1 MKNLKLKH
9 YLALTLAL
17 SGIFALCFE
26 SFTKG
31 FVTYVPYGG
40 GEFIYL
46 REMQGSNEDE
56 SVLLWF
62 FGIISIFLGSI
73 IYLLKNTT
81 YVLRTG
87 FFAYVSLF
95 LCALMSDSDP
105 LNQLII
111 NTVKFDHN
119 IYLILWCLSVALYT
133 GIFLK
138 LFIQKGNLSDE

>member
-17 SGIFALCFE
+17 SGIFAICFE

-40 GEFIYL
+40 GEFVYL
-46 REMQGSNEDE
+46 REIKGSNEDE

-62 FGIISIFLGSI
+62 FGIISIFLGSKMC
-73 IYLLKNTT
+73 LLKNTT
-81 YVLRTG
+81 YVLRMG

-95 LCALMSDSDP
+95 LCALMTDSDA

-119 IYLILWCLSVALYT
+119 IYLILWCLSITLYT

>member
-1 MKNLKLKH
+1 MKNLKLKY
-9 YLALTLAL
+9 YLALILAL
-17 SGIFALCFE
+17 SGIFAICFE
-26 SFTKG
+26 SFTKD

-73 IYLLKNTT
+73 MYLLKNTT
-81 YVLRTG
+81 YVLRMG

-95 LCALMSDSDP
+95 LCALMTDSDP

-119 IYLILWCLSVALYT
+119 IYLILWCLQLLFTQVF
-133 GIFLK
+133 FLNY
-138 LFIQKGNLSDE
+138 LFKKVI

>member
-17 SGIFALCFE
+17 SGIFAICFE

-40 GEFIYL
+40 GEFVYL

-62 FGIISIFLGSI
+62 FGIINIFLGSI

-81 YVLRTG
+81 YVLRVG
-87 FFAYVSLF
+87 R
-95 LCALMSDSDP
+95 
-105 LNQLII
+105 LIYC
-111 NTVKFDHN
+111 D
-119 IYLILWCLSVALYT
+119 
-133 GIFLK
+133 
-138 LFIQKGNLSDE
+138 